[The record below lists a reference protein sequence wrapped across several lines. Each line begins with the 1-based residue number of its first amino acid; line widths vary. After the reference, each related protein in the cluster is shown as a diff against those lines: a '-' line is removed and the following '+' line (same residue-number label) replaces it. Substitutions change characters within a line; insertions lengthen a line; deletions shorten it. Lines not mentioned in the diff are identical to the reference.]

1 MENINKI
8 IEFIKEIEN
17 LKSVTRTAWTKTGRR
32 ESTAEHSWRLAML
45 LMVLEEDFKDI
56 DINKA
61 IKMSLVHDLGELYD
75 GDISA
80 TLQHDNDNKSE
91 MEERAMNRMLK
102 VLPESISK
110 QIYDLWAEYNK
121 CATKE
126 AKLVKAMD
134 KLETIVQ
141 HNQGT
146 NPKDFDYEF
155 NLTYGKKYFEDDD
168 TLLLSLIST
177 AKQLVM
183 DVGRMDEERFSEN
196 EDVVRTAML
205 YTVSYLYENRN
216 TADFSKLT
224 LTLRAMLFAQRE
236 GVM

>member
-1 MENINKI
+1 MNNIDKVI
-8 IEFIKEIEN
+8 RFIKEIEN

-80 TLQHDNDNKSE
+80 KLQNDNDNKAE
-91 MEERAMNRMLK
+91 MEEKAMRRMLTI
-102 VLPESISK
+102 LPENLAEN
-110 QIYDLWAEYNK
+110 IYDLWKEYNE
-121 CATKE
+121 CSTKE

-141 HNQGT
+141 HNQGN
-146 NPKDFDYEF
+146 NPEDFDYEF
-155 NLTYGKKYFEDDD
+155 NLQYGKQYFMDNEILEYMRYIIDED
-168 TLLLSLIST
+168 TKESVKLKEKNI
-177 AKQLVM
+177 
-183 DVGRMDEERFSEN
+183 
-196 EDVVRTAML
+196 
-205 YTVSYLYENRN
+205 NR
-216 TADFSKLT
+216 
-224 LTLRAMLFAQRE
+224 
-236 GVM
+236 

>member
-1 MENINKI
+1 MSIIFIVFIIGLLSGILIKDYYKQEYLYINKDKLI
-8 IEFIKEIEN
+8 KKEIKSTQKNIKVMSKEKKKMEKEIEN

-168 TLLLSLIST
+168 TLKYMRNII
-177 AKQLVM
+177 
-183 DVGRMDEERFSEN
+183 DEDTKNKIKS
-196 EDVVRTAML
+196 A
-205 YTVSYLYENRN
+205 Y
-216 TADFSKLT
+216 
-224 LTLRAMLFAQRE
+224 
-236 GVM
+236 

>member
-168 TLLLSLIST
+168 TLLFSLIST
-177 AKQLVM
+177 AKQLIM